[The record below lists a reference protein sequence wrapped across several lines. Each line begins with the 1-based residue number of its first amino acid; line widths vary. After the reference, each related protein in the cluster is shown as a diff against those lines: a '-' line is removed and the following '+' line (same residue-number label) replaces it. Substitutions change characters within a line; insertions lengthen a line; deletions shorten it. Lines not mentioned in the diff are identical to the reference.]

1 MGPLPPL
8 HKFSLAVLVLLV
20 SLAGGIW
27 LATLLD
33 LPAGGIGA
41 GIGVGLQ
48 LAWLLTHDFGHPRE
62 RPVRITRRR

>member
-8 HKFSLAVLVLLV
+8 HKFSVAALVLLV

-33 LPAGGIGA
+33 LPARGIGA
-41 GIGVGLQ
+41 GIGVGLL
-48 LAWLLTHDFGHPRE
+48 LAWLLTHDFSHPHE
-62 RPVRITRRR
+62 RPVRVTRRR

>member
-1 MGPLPPL
+1 MGPLPRFHTFL
-8 HKFSLAVLVLLV
+8 VATLVLLL

-27 LATLLD
+27 LAVLLE
-33 LPAGGIGA
+33 LPLG
-41 GIGVGLQ
+41 GIGVGLGLGLL

>member
-8 HKFSLAVLVLLV
+8 HRLSVAALVLLV

-27 LATLLD
+27 LAGFLD
-33 LPAGGIGA
+33 LPLG
-41 GIGVGLQ
+41 GIGVGLGLGLL